1 MFFTEISTKTCYI
14 TKGIFCNNKLS
25 VQCNK
30 ITTTICVIS
39 QSVMFQSLSST
50 KKCYHYNRDTTLLP
64 RVTASAEQRHKNCAK
79 NGVKLHGRM
88 LKMQQQ
94 TTQRPTIKQLSSLE
108 PVKSIHS
115 TSTDVTDVGGSI
127 CTC

>member
-1 MFFTEISTKTCYI
+1 
-14 TKGIFCNNKLS
+14 
-25 VQCNK
+25 
-30 ITTTICVIS
+30 
-39 QSVMFQSLSST
+39 
-50 KKCYHYNRDTTLLP
+50 
-64 RVTASAEQRHKNCAK
+64 
-79 NGVKLHGRM
+79 M